1 MDSMRESKGGKSK
14 MLRDSRFIYSGNYV
28 DEAFLRWFSHQ
39 DFTSANKKSKFYP
52 ARIFRGAV
60 YHQSTRVRQQ
70 LIKLGFLDLMED
82 FSLDHHPVHFSSLKW
97 VFLKLQG
104 INPYKLTR
112 KDITVDLL
120 RDWQC
125 FHGALAEYRPLTL
138 YENRI
143 LGRSHFAYCSD
154 VSKDIG

>member
-1 MDSMRESKGGKSK
+1 
-14 MLRDSRFIYSGNYV
+14 MLLDRSRVIYSGNYV
-28 DEAFLRWFSHQ
+28 DEIFLRQFSRK
-39 DFTSANKKSKFYP
+39 DIASAKNFYP
-52 ARIFRGAV
+52 ARIFRSAV
-60 YHQSTRVRQQ
+60 YHQSTRVRQR

-112 KDITVDLL
+112 EDITVELL

-138 YENRI
+138 YENRV